1 LEAARAWNVS
11 GMTAPAMHTAPPVR
25 KVDPM
30 PKESTSTPPIALDY
44 FHALGA
50 EFFRTFIHLMDQ
62 SSHWHL

>member
-1 LEAARAWNVS
+1 
-11 GMTAPAMHTAPPVR
+11 MTAPAMHTAPPVR
-25 KVDPM
+25 KADPM